1 MNGPQFKIFGEER
14 RKLKKEL
21 SLLKSFVRH
30 FWHYHQLDKDMT
42 QFYGGSENYPM
53 PDKEAQKRYDKKLIE
68 IKNLEEILKQPYENI
83 RNI

>member
-1 MNGPQFKIFGEER
+1 MNQPQFKIFCEER

-53 PDKEAQKRYDKKLIE
+53 SDDVAKQRYDQDLIK
-68 IKNLEEILKQPYENI
+68 IKQLEELLKKTYENRTI
-83 RNI
+83 

>member
-1 MNGPQFKIFGEER
+1 MNQPQFKIFGEER

-21 SLLKSFVRH
+21 SLLKSFIRH

-53 PDKEAQKRYDKKLIE
+53 SDNVAQQRYDQKLIKIQE
-68 IKNLEEILKQPYENI
+68 LEDILKEPYENI
-83 RNI
+83 RDI

>member
-1 MNGPQFKIFGEER
+1 MNQPQFKIFGEER

-53 PDKEAQKRYDKKLIE
+53 SDDVAKQRYDQDLIK
-68 IKNLEEILKQPYENI
+68 IKQLEELLKKTYENRTI
-83 RNI
+83 